1 MMINVKMPVSE
12 THRLRDA
19 LNDTLKQGETIPFS
33 NWKEE
38 WKSTYSSQGE
48 NGY

>member
-19 LNDTLKQGETIPFS
+19 LNDTLKQGEAIPFS

-38 WKSTYSSQGE
+38 WKSTYSSEGE
-48 NGY
+48 NGN